1 MMMNKYILGIGYFIL
16 SPLKVNSVIGNEKF
30 RQVLPSLR
38 VFYSVRN
45 EQREQ
50 EKEWAGEGVKE
61 WAEEMEEWPGMV
73 SMERVDEGWWNE
85 QGGWR
90 NMLEG
95 KNWKGEQEG
104 GKSGG
109 RGGGMGWGKGIEG
122 QGWAGG
128 MCKGKGAEEWGREG
142 WRNEQGGG

>member
-61 WAEEMEEWPGMV
+61 
-73 SMERVDEGWWNE
+73 
-85 QGGWR
+85 
-90 NMLEG
+90 
-95 KNWKGEQEG
+95 
-104 GKSGG
+104 
-109 RGGGMGWGKGIEG
+109 
-122 QGWAGG
+122 
-128 MCKGKGAEEWGREG
+128 
-142 WRNEQGGG
+142 